1 MKKLLP
7 CPFCGGEAGIERTGT
22 PRQSCIV
29 ACVNCG
35 ARHES
40 GDEAQFSGASWNRRT
55 QPAPAITSESG
66 KILRQGA
73 SAITSVPL
81 LTDEEI
87 DEHIKTHNE
96 GFIGGMHMVHLCRA
110 IEQAVRS
117 KLGAGVPMTRE
128 DRYDAFTAAERAAG
142 ENISPW
148 SFDQGVRAAERHHGI
163 VGKEGA

>member
-66 KILRQGA
+66 KPASQGA
-73 SAITSVPL
+73 SAITSAGAL
-81 LTDEEI
+81 HQALTDPENQPNQYGVKFLMNGPKFAFKVGSQQFTLDYEPTEPGEFEFMRDMLI
-87 DEHIKTHNE
+87 HAFSVFTPDVKTLPATNE
-96 GFIGGMHMVHLCRA
+96 
-110 IEQAVRS
+110 S
-117 KLGAGVPMTRE
+117 
-128 DRYDAFTAAERAAG
+128 
-142 ENISPW
+142 
-148 SFDQGVRAAERHHGI
+148 
-163 VGKEGA
+163 

>member
-55 QPAPAITSESG
+55 QPAQLP
-66 KILRQGA
+66 K
-73 SAITSVPL
+73 
-81 LTDEEI
+81 LTDIEALR
-87 DEHIKTHNE
+87 
-96 GFIGGMHMVHLCRA
+96 IGAMHSEAGSHDRSFTADDFLA
-110 IEQAVRS
+110 AVRDIEAALIAKWS
-117 KLGAGVPMTRE
+117 KT
-128 DRYDAFTAAERAAG
+128 
-142 ENISPW
+142 
-148 SFDQGVRAAERHHGI
+148 
-163 VGKEGA
+163 

>member
-55 QPAPAITSESG
+55 QPAITSESG
-66 KILRQGA
+66 KPAAQGA
-73 SAITSVPL
+73 SAITSVEVPR
-81 LTDEEI
+81 LTDSEV
-87 DEHIKTHNE
+87 DDLSRT
-96 GFIGGMHMVHLCRA
+96 MVKCGQSVNWLCRA
-110 IEQAVRS
+110 IEAALIAKWS
-117 KLGAGVPMTRE
+117 KT
-128 DRYDAFTAAERAAG
+128 
-142 ENISPW
+142 
-148 SFDQGVRAAERHHGI
+148 
-163 VGKEGA
+163 